1 MDILED
7 SFKFI
12 KKRKKEIL
20 NQFIGPD
27 VKSNKSPV
35 FFFMAGAPGAGKTET
50 SKWLINI
57 LKKKKVADNIVRI
70 DADEI
75 RKIFKP
81 LGYNG
86 KNSDDYKRGCAKGIE
101 ILFDNCLKNKFHTV
115 VDGTFSSLKVVKKN
129 IEAARSINA
138 IIYIVY
144 VYQDPLVAWGFTK
157 IREKEEGRQVTKEVF
172 IDSLF
177 KSIYNV
183 NEIKSF
189 YKDKVEIWLVEKDIT
204 NETKNIRF
212 NINNIDNYLELKYN
226 YETLNK
232 LLYEKEGK

>member
-1 MDILED
+1 MDISEE

-20 NQFIGPD
+20 SKFIGAN

-57 LKKKKVADNIVRI
+57 LQKEKVPDGIVRI

-75 RKIFKP
+75 RKIFEP

-86 KNSDDYKRGCAKGIE
+86 KNSDDYKRGCSKGME
-101 ILFDNCLKNKFHTV
+101 ILFDSCLKNKFHTV
-115 VDGTFSSLKVVKKN
+115 VDGTFSSLKVARKN
-129 IEAARSINA
+129 IDAAKSINA

-157 IREKEEGRQVTKEVF
+157 IREKEEGRQITKEVF

-177 KSIYNV
+177 KSIDNV
-183 NEIKSF
+183 NEIKDA

-204 NETKNIRF
+204 NATKNIRF
-212 NINNIDNYLELKYN
+212 NIDKIDKYLELKYT

-232 LLYEKEGK
+232 LLYEKKD